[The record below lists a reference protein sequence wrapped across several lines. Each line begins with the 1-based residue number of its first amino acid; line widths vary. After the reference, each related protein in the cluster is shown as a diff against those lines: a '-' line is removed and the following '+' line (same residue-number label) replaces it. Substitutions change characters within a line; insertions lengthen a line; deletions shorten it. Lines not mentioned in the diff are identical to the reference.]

1 MARKKKDTDVKL
13 PGKQGGMG
21 GPLGGTLHNVGSAQS
36 GMTGGG
42 GMGGNSP
49 NRQSDDR
56 VMDDAEDATD
66 ETADADV
73 QQRGERQGMGSHR
86 QGGRG

>member
-1 MARKKKDTDVKL
+1 MTKKEDTDVKQ

-36 GMTGGG
+36 GMTGGS

-49 NRQSDDR
+49 NRQSDER
-56 VMDDAEDATD
+56 VMEDAEEGD
-66 ETADADV
+66 ETAQPDA
-73 QQRGERQGMGSHR
+73 QQRGERQGMGGHR
-86 QGGRG
+86 QGGRS